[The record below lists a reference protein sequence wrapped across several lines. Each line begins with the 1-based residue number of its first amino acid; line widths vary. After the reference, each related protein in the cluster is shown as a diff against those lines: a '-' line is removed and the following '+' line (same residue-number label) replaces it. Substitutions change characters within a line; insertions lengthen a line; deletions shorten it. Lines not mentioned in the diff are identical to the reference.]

1 MGKVGFVLFILSS
14 NCMVDFTLYLRWF
27 LVLPIIYTSRF
38 PCTDSAMRSMM
49 DRTLLL
55 KCKCDMVFF
64 VPSHLELQ

>member
-1 MGKVGFVLFILSS
+1 MGKVAFVLFILSS
-14 NCMVDFTLYLRWF
+14 NCTVDFTLYLRWF